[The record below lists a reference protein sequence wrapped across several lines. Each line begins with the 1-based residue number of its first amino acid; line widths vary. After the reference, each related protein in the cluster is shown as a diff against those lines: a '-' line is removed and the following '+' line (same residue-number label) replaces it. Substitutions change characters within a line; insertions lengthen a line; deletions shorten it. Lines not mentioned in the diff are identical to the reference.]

1 MRTQTQQQ
9 IFNTVAAHLLSQGEK
24 AQDGDECLY
33 KTPEG
38 LQCALGCLIADADY
52 RDTLEGLGP
61 PDLDDILPQISD
73 TDLPMP
79 FYEELQEI
87 HDRMPVSRWR
97 ERLAE
102 FAVIWGLDDS
112 VLVTS
117 DSAEWELAP

>member
-1 MRTQTQQQ
+1 MRTQTEQE
-9 IFNTVAAHLLSQGEK
+9 IFNTVAAHLLTQGEK
-24 AQDGDECLY
+24 AILGDECLY
-33 KTPEG
+33 RTPDG

-73 TDLPMP
+73 TDLPIP

-87 HDRMPVSRWR
+87 HDRTPVARWR

-102 FAVIWGLDDS
+102 FAQDWELDDT
-112 VLVTS
+112 VCVTS
-117 DSAEWELAP
+117 DSAEWEYAE